1 MVDDADKGDKVVP
14 EITFS
19 QKVQNI
25 LTTDNLDVSGL
36 VDNSDG
42 KLFVNHS
49 FLNLKMVNSD
59 LGKTSQSIEDL
70 HNVLENGDNV

>member
-42 KLFVNHS
+42 KLLVNHS

-70 HNVLENGDNV
+70 HNVLENGDYV